1 MALSVRDMTGRSV
14 LVPDVPN
21 RIVSLVPSQT
31 ELLYHLGLGDRIV
44 GVTRFCIHPDH
55 ARQKATVIG
64 GTKNIDPRRVL
75 DLDPDLVIGNKE
87 ENDKPSIL
95 AVETKVPVWLSDIYT
110 LDDALHMIRTIGSL
124 CQCEQ
129 DSIELSQE
137 IDRRFRRLPPPTGLS
152 SRRVIYLI
160 WANPWMAVAGNT
172 FIDHMITRMGLVN
185 ALGQQVRYPIVLDDE
200 LTALAPEVV
209 LLSSEPFPFQAKH
222 EAQLQSLLPDTVIQH
237 VDGEMF
243 SWYGSRLLK
252 APGYL
257 SDLSLRLTEHWSD
270 Q

>member
-1 MALSVRDMTGRSV
+1 MALPVLDMTGRSV
-14 LVPDVPN
+14 QIQDVPN

-55 ARQKATVIG
+55 ARQNATIIG

-75 DLDPDLVIGNKE
+75 DLAPDLVIGNKE
-87 ENDKPSIL
+87 ENDRPSIL
-95 AVETKVPVWLSDIYT
+95 ALESEVPVWLSDIYT
-110 LDDALHMIRTIGSL
+110 LEDALRMIRIIGRL
-124 CQCEQ
+124 CGRDRES
-129 DSIELSQE
+129 DELAEE
-137 IDRRFRRLPPPTGLS
+137 IDLRFSQFRPIPVLKTVRA
-152 SRRVIYLI
+152 IYLI
-160 WANPWMAVAGNT
+160 WANPWMGVAENT
-172 FIDHMITRMGLVN
+172 FIDHMLNQMGLVN
-185 ALGQQVRYPIVLDDE
+185 ALSPQVRYPVIQDNE

-209 LLSSEPFPFQAKH
+209 LLSSEPFPFRPKH
-222 EAQLQSLLPDTVIQH
+222 EEQLRRLLPETILQH

-257 SDLSLRLTEHWSD
+257 SDLSLRFTEQRPD

>member
-1 MALSVRDMTGRSV
+1 MALPVLDMTGRSV
-14 LVPDVPN
+14 QIQDVPN

-55 ARQKATVIG
+55 ARQNATIIG

-75 DLDPDLVIGNKE
+75 DLNPDLVIGNKE

-124 CQCEQ
+124 CQCERE
-129 DSIELSQE
+129 SIELTQE
-137 IDRRFRRLPPPTGLS
+137 IDLRFGRLTPPSGLAA
-152 SRRVIYLI
+152 RRVIYLI

-185 ALGQQVRYPIVLDDE
+185 ALGQQVRYPIVLDEE
-200 LTALAPEVV
+200 LTSLAPDMV
-209 LLSSEPFPFQAKH
+209 LLSSEPYPFKAKH
-222 EAQLQSLLPDTVIQH
+222 EQKLRQLIPDTAIQH

-257 SDLSLRLTEHWSD
+257 SDLSLRFTKHRPG